1 MSFAGVEDR
10 NAIEAEMPWADR
22 DVAKTMWGLL
32 SNTAGKFPNHNA
44 ISYQLFSGPK
54 DYAETMTWSQLHA
67 QVGRTANLFRSLGIG
82 PTDVVAYVL
91 PNCNETVITLLGGAV
106 AGIANPI
113 NPLLE
118 AEQIGAILRETNA
131 KVVVTL
137 RPFPKT
143 DVAQKTAEA
152 VALAPNVKHVLE
164 VDLCRYLTAP
174 KSWIVP

>member
-67 QVGRTANLFRSLGIG
+67 QVGRTANLGYR
-82 PTDVVAYVL
+82 TDR
-91 PNCNETVITLLGGAV
+91 CGGLCA
-106 AGIANPI
+106 
-113 NPLLE
+113 
-118 AEQIGAILRETNA
+118 A
-131 KVVVTL
+131 KL
-137 RPFPKT
+137 
-143 DVAQKTAEA
+143 
-152 VALAPNVKHVLE
+152 
-164 VDLCRYLTAP
+164 
-174 KSWIVP
+174 